1 MDIKNKNLTF
11 DVIKIEEMKEKR
23 KPMEIL
29 KSRECAEKS
38 ILSIVTRLEEPLEH
52 LGVKNM
58 TLLNCMTSTD
68 KTRPI
73 EKLFGGA
80 VKTEYK
86 ICGDGA
92 IGGMVQQGENGDQTV
107 GCRDDAVGGR
117 LQQVDDNS
125 EMVQGSDVQCRD
137 CAVGG
142 RLQENEYDEN
152 GSLIDEDDAINE
164 DMHYVN
170 DEVFLVVRKMR

>member
-1 MDIKNKNLTF
+1 
-11 DVIKIEEMKEKR
+11 MK
-23 KPMEIL
+23 ML
-29 KSRECAEKS
+29 KSRECEEKS
-38 ILSIVTRLEEPLEH
+38 ILSIVTRLEEPLED

-68 KTRPI
+68 KTRQI

-117 LQQVDDNS
+117 LQRVDDDS
-125 EMVQGSDVQCRD
+125 EMVQGSDVQCR
-137 CAVGG
+137 
-142 RLQENEYDEN
+142 
-152 GSLIDEDDAINE
+152 
-164 DMHYVN
+164 
-170 DEVFLVVRKMR
+170 EVARK